1 MSIARGTRV
10 LVTGAGGFIASHLI
24 PRLVDA
30 GYRVLAQEPEN
41 FAARLTPLAGRIERI
56 DASLHES
63 PAEETMAAFDP
74 ELVFHLAGRTDQSRG
89 RDIERLQLDEHL
101 GAAQAVVRAC
111 FRPGLRRMVYTSTNE
126 EYGHNPVPHRE
137 DQREMPI
144 SAYSAAKTAC
154 THYFQML
161 ARSERLPI
169 VVVRPF
175 LVYGPGQGRGLFH
188 LVGGPALR
196 QEAFE
201 CTEGIQTRDFVY
213 VNDVVEDLLAAA
225 SAPNV
230 EGEIYNLGTGVETPV
245 RAAVEMVTR
254 LAGGRPRF
262 GALPTRP
269 GEMMRS
275 VADVT
280 ASRNRLG
287 WAARTALADGL
298 AATLEDLR
306 RGLRDTMDA

>member
-1 MSIARGTRV
+1 MTVATGTRV

-30 GYRVLAQEPEN
+30 GCRVMAQEPED
-41 FAARLTPLAGRIERI
+41 FAARLTALGGGLERLDAGV
-56 DASLHES
+56 HE
-63 PAEETMAAFDP
+63 PAAEEAMAAFGP

-89 RDIERLQLDEHL
+89 REIERLQLAEHL

-111 FRPGLRRMVYTSTNE
+111 FRPGLRRLVYTSTNE

-161 ARSERLPI
+161 GRSEQLPI
-169 VVVRPF
+169 VIVRPF

-188 LVGGPALR
+188 LVGRPALR
-196 QEAFE
+196 HEAFD
-201 CTEGIQTRDFVY
+201 CTEGSQTRDFVY
-213 VNDVVEDLLAAA
+213 VSDVVEGLLAAA
-225 SAPNV
+225 SAPDL
-230 EGEIYNLGTGVETPV
+230 EGGIYNLGTGVETRV
-245 RAAVEMVTR
+245 RDAIEMVTR

-275 VADVT
+275 VADT
-280 ASRNRLG
+280 TLSRERLG
-287 WAARTALADGL
+287 WTARTALADGL

-306 RGLRDTMDA
+306 RGLRHTIDA